1 MAIFGKNGFIRKQ
14 EIAFAKKLLASQYKT
29 SGAALPDEAAISA
42 YAEKIVD
49 EAHRI
54 AQKSG
59 SSVLEI
65 LKTRIREIKKS
76 LNKSLDL

>member
-29 SGAALPDEAAISA
+29 SGAALPDEAAIST

-76 LNKSLDL
+76 LNK

>member
-1 MAIFGKNGFIRKQ
+1 MAIFGKNGLIRKQ
-14 EIAFAKKLLASQYKT
+14 EIKFAKKLLASQYKT
-29 SGAALPDEAAISA
+29 SGVALPDEAAISA

>member
-14 EIAFAKKLLASQYKT
+14 EIAFAKKLLASQYT
-29 SGAALPDEAAISA
+29 QSGAALPDEATISA

-54 AQKSG
+54 AKKGG

-65 LKTRIREIKKS
+65 LKTRIREIKHS
-76 LNKSLDL
+76 LNK

>member
-14 EIAFAKKLLASQYKT
+14 EIAFTKKLLVSQYET
-29 SGAALPDEAAISA
+29 SGAVLPDEAAILA

-54 AQKSG
+54 AKKSG
-59 SSVLEI
+59 NSVWEI
-65 LKTRIREIKKS
+65 LKTRIKEIKNS
-76 LNKSLDL
+76 LNKSLDI